1 MNDNVFFD
9 TNVLVYGFDSVDLRK
24 HEIASRLITQSFAQ
38 GSGVLSTQVL
48 KEFYVTVT
56 QKISHTMPA
65 ETAERVIR
73 DFGLWRVVETTVPLI
88 LRGIRIQIKN
98 RMSFWDAMI
107 VAAAKNAECSVL
119 YTEDLG
125 HGMVIEDVR
134 VHNPFKDDKSV
145 QNPM

>member
-1 MNDNVFFD
+1 MSDNVFFD
-9 TNVLVYGFDSVDLRK
+9 TNVLVYSFDSVDLRK
-24 HEIASRLITQSFAQ
+24 HEVASRLITESFVQ

-56 QKISHTMPA
+56 RKISHTMPS

-73 DFGLWRVVETTVPLI
+73 DFSLWRVVETTVPLI
-88 LRGIRIQIKN
+88 LRGIRIQMKN
-98 RMSFWDAMI
+98 RISFWDAMI
-107 VAAAKNAECSVL
+107 VAAAKNADCSVL

-134 VHNPFKDDKSV
+134 VHNPFGVNKAA
-145 QNPM
+145 